1 MSDLAIVCEVVVK
14 DEPKSDNKNTQIRL
28 YKKDKTFVDYLCEEC
43 IMYYLSASQLEKTLT
58 HSNKN
63 IRVITLKDLMMK
75 KENRDVLM
83 LLKPLFE

>member
-1 MSDLAIVCEVVVK
+1 MSDLAIVCETVVVINPETHIK
-14 DEPKSDNKNTQIRL
+14 EQQHRL
-28 YKKDKTFVDYLCEEC
+28 FKKDKTFVDYLCDEC

-63 IRVITLKDLMMK
+63 IRVITLKDLIMK

-83 LLKPLFE
+83 AVLR